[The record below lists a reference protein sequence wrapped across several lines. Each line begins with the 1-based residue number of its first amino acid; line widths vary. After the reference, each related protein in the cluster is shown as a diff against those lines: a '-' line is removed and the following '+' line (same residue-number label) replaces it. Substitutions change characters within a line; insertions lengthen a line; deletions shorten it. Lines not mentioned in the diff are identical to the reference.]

1 MKWYTNKFENNRMV
15 FVWGMWLLCV
25 CQLIAQS
32 SEKDKVFRFDK
43 LYIGYTP
50 SSLLEEYPM
59 VQFSFEHS
67 RAHDSL
73 NNYSLSIGYI
83 FDTPYPNVVQT
94 TGHLVKLGTEHM
106 VVQGIYSALSFGAIF
121 QYKKVLDQYE
131 VNVRY
136 PDLGFTR
143 LEKDTRIRT
152 FAGAALVTHF
162 WFGFLDQRLLLR
174 TGIGLGL
181 QTLKVEDQKGIIPIP
196 EPDWLSL
203 LLGSDNNYDKPG
215 DYLVGMGFLELNI
228 SYRLLRY

>member
-1 MKWYTNKFENNRMV
+1 MKWNTIKFENNRII
-15 FVWGMWLLCV
+15 FVWGIWLLCV

-43 LYIGYTP
+43 LSIGYTP
-50 SSLLEEYPM
+50 SSLLELYPM

-67 RAHDSL
+67 PAHNLL
-73 NNYSLSIGYI
+73 NNYSLSVGYI
-83 FDTPYPNVVQT
+83 FDTPYPNIVQT
-94 TGHLVKLGTEHM
+94 TGHFVKLGAEHM
-106 VVQGIYSALSFGAIF
+106 IVQGSYSAMSFGAIF

-143 LEKDTRIRT
+143 LEEDTRTRT
-152 FAGAALVTHF
+152 FAGAALVMHF
-162 WFGFLDQRLLLR
+162 WFGFLDQRLILR
-174 TGIGLGL
+174 TGVGLGM

-196 EPDWLSL
+196 KPDWLSL
-203 LLGSDNNYDKPG
+203 LGLSTNYDKPG